1 MKILKFVGG
10 VALGYLVVKGVQT
23 VIRVK
28 KMHEEDPEL
37 QEAQELYK
45 EASENYREILT
56 EKLHQDKERR
66 RAACMAKLEELKNK
80 AEEAMEGGA
89 L

>member
-23 VIRVK
+23 AIRIK

-45 EASENYREILT
+45 EAAENYRETLT
-56 EKLHQDKERR
+56 EKLQQDKEKR
-66 RAACMAKLEELKNK
+66 RAACRAKLEELKNK
-80 AEEAMEGGA
+80 AEEAVEGGV